1 MDRFYNSQL
10 AIPEI
15 KAKVGDLARV
25 PLRATSGSAGFDL
38 FANEDITLHV
48 GEIFKVSTGVSLE
61 IPEGFEGQ
69 VRSRSGLASKGVIV
83 VNSPGTIDSD
93 YRGEIKVLLMS
104 FRHAHEIKKGD
115 RIAQLVFAPV
125 VHVDCIRVVD
135 NLDETERGEGGFG
148 STGRQRIHER
158 LMIDREEA
166 IKQNEGLIKR
176 IIGPSNIRHFVA
188 GRDARKEIAEAYT
201 ERAGKYSEVCIEDEL
216 TENGES

>member
-93 YRGEIKVLLMS
+93 YR
-104 FRHAHEIKKGD
+104 D
-115 RIAQLVFAPV
+115 W
-125 VHVDCIRVVD
+125 
-135 NLDETERGEGGFG
+135 
-148 STGRQRIHER
+148 
-158 LMIDREEA
+158 
-166 IKQNEGLIKR
+166 
-176 IIGPSNIRHFVA
+176 
-188 GRDARKEIAEAYT
+188 
-201 ERAGKYSEVCIEDEL
+201 
-216 TENGES
+216 